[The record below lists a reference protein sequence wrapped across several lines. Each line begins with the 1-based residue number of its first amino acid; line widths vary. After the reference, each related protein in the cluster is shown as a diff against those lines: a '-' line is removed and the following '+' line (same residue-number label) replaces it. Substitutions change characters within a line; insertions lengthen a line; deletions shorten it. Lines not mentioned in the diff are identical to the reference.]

1 MSDVEAV
8 SLPATLDVGTN
19 TLAASG
25 FQSGGS
31 DDEEQGPPSPKADS
45 EAETIIQ
52 SGRESLS
59 PEKKRK
65 HIRHDPLRQAVDPV
79 DGLQRKRLRL
89 DGERRHSNSNSHSH
103 SRSPSPS
110 ERAGSPPSVVKIE
123 RTEDLSSVPR
133 NVLDE
138 TCVNQSDKPRIY
150 RKRSFSDSVDEKGE
164 RRRGSHIDIKHAH
177 NLHLPHPPDTR
188 SLSPS
193 RPSHQ
198 RSSSGPHIS
207 SKIRG
212 FAPIPSS
219 FPRPPSEDRQ
229 STSSSTGSSPLP
241 NAPLRRLGSGV
252 GASASPAKHMGPKKL
267 RDKSGR
273 TPLARACADR
283 KYDQVVLRHRERPED
298 LNVPD
303 NAGNTP
309 LQIASLNGEASIVKF
324 LLDSGCEI
332 NTKNIDKDTPLIDA
346 VENGHVDVV
355 KLLLEAGANPRTVN
369 ASGDEP
375 YELVSTDLNDDEYEE
390 IKKALSDA
398 KASARPGRRSEERV
412 GSESKPPSSR
422 RASAASQSR
431 SPPPTGAAASRRKTG
446 RSEATRNDLL
456 WTQPTPENLMNFA
469 AKGDEMGVVSILNVL
484 QKADN
489 ASLIAAAKGGHHDV
503 LSLMYAM
510 GNADADPNPLRGAG
524 LKAGYNTPMLAAI
537 GRGNTSVINLI
548 LSQPGFNPTRRLFE
562 DRTYFELSR
571 SRQGEN
577 WEDEYDILKSAY
589 EKYSG
594 SKGRKGVVS
603 PRLSRKEKDEKK
615 SVRRESSSP
624 MARPKKLN
632 DSPTSKHS
640 RLPKDMDSLKGI
652 KEKRREK
659 ERAGLISARAKL
671 NRDAQEK
678 QALANSD
685 HDSAQPDPAKSKSTS
700 SARRDSESSGVTR
713 PDEIRKRRLIAGRRP
728 QDQDRRP
735 SLLSSDSLSGRE
747 EAPKSRDT
755 APDANVSLK
764 RIRNDNSPERSR
776 SRGADS
782 DRLSPESRKK
792 RRVLADDKLSN
803 VSNGH
808 HRKAGDLPE
817 GDKPK
822 PRRPREDT
830 TNTDA
835 PVRKSGESKKHE
847 SSSQSSANPD
857 PPVKKP
863 TDVKME
869 PLESVETSMTDV
881 AAEEKE
887 KRAQAEA
894 EKRREAKTKAKAME
908 AEKERAAEEKR
919 MAEEKHVADEEKR
932 VADEKRIAD
941 DKRIAEEK
949 RISEEK
955 RIAEE
960 KKRIAEEERLAE
972 EKRVAEEAERERLAK
987 EESERAAKAAREKAD
1002 EEERK
1007 RKEAEQ
1013 RRVKQVEDERQ
1024 KRLEQERARMAKLR
1038 RDQEA
1043 QEQRRRD
1050 ALPGRLRIAANLV
1063 GSNDSYAKSREWLS
1077 KFTPL
1082 VSVFTR
1088 QLEPSCAADVAEER
1102 WIPNYLVA
1110 PLLATN
1116 DLQLSQ
1122 YASWEKRK
1130 ATPTQRNNLWR
1141 CTRRHLVASDE
1152 PKYRDASFGEI
1163 MQLDSETEPKYF
1175 GMEHVFWI
1183 RLSDF
1188 MDLVPHIPHLHSLK
1202 LDDFLTM
1209 HIDPEPSASTAG
1221 APPHL
1226 NGHFSTGFAE
1236 TNGSGIP
1243 NGHGYPPRPVGR
1255 RRDHV
1260 QPPVAADEVE
1270 VSADAGSGQMSVLDA
1285 LKGVLRISLIHDG
1298 LARGLRE
1305 AAKALD
1311 RREAHMCVLNEGCEE
1326 EAYKKLVVALCS
1338 EHKIPLIK
1346 VPDGKMLGEWVG
1358 LCTLDREGNARK
1370 VVNCSCVVVKDW
1382 GEESQERSVLLNYF
1396 QTEQ

>member
-8 SLPATLDVGTN
+8 SLPTTLDVGAN
-19 TLAASG
+19 TLAAVKANASG
-25 FQSGGS
+25 PPGKPTSPSRRASLGS
-31 DDEEQGPPSPKADS
+31 NPGVLEDDEQGPPSPKADS

-65 HIRHDPLRQAVDPV
+65 HIRHDPLRQAVEGADSI
-79 DGLQRKRLRL
+79 QRKKPRING
-89 DGERRHSNSNSHSH
+89 DRRHPV

-110 ERAGSPPSVVKIE
+110 ERAGSPPSVVKVE
-123 RTEDLSSVPR
+123 KFEDPLSVPR

-138 TCVNQSDKPRIY
+138 ACLNQTDKPRIY

-164 RRRGSHIDIKHAH
+164 RRRGSHVDLKHVNH
-177 NLHLPHPPDTR
+177 LHLPHPPNTR

-198 RSSSGPHIS
+198 RSASGSQIH
-207 SKIRG
+207 SKKK
-212 FAPIPSS
+212 APTPLLTGYA
-219 FPRPPSEDRQ
+219 RQTSEDRQ
-229 STSSSTGSSPLP
+229 STSSSASGSPLP
-241 NAPLRRLGSGV
+241 SAHLRRLGSGV

-283 KYDQVVLRHRERPED
+283 KHDQVVMRFNERPED

-324 LLDSGCEI
+324 LLDSGCDI

-355 KLLLEAGANPRTVN
+355 KVLLEAGANPRTVN

-375 YELVSTDLNDDEYEE
+375 YELVSTDLNDDEYDE
-390 IKKALSDA
+390 IKKALADA

-412 GSESKPPSSR
+412 GSESKGPSSR

-431 SPPPTGAAASRRKTG
+431 SPPPAGSAAASRRKTG

-524 LKAGYNTPMLAAI
+524 LKPGYNTPMLAAI
-537 GRGNTSVINLI
+537 GRGNTAVINLI
-548 LSQPGFNPTRRLFE
+548 LSQPGFNPTRRLYE

-589 EKYSG
+589 EKYPGG
-594 SKGRKGVVS
+594 SKGRKIVSS
-603 PRLSRKEKDEKK
+603 PRQSRKDKDEKR
-615 SVRRESSSP
+615 SARRDSSSP
-624 MARPKKLN
+624 VPRPKKSN
-632 DSPTSKHS
+632 DSPTRKPRH
-640 RLPKDMDSLKGI
+640 PKDIDSLKEIKEI

-659 ERAGLISARAKL
+659 ERTGLLSARAKL
-671 NRDAQEK
+671 NRDANEK
-678 QALANSD
+678 ALANSD
-685 HDSAQPDPAKSKSTS
+685 HDSTHPDSAKPKS
-700 SARRDSESSGVTR
+700 AAPVRRDSESSGAIR

-728 QDQDRRP
+728 QERDRRP
-735 SLLSSDSLSGRE
+735 SLFSSDSLSGRE
-747 EAPKSRDT
+747 EAPKSRNEV
-755 APDANVSLK
+755 APDTNASLK
-764 RIRNDNSPERSR
+764 RIRTEASPERSR

-782 DRLSPESRKK
+782 DRLSPESRKQKK
-792 RRVLADDKLSN
+792 RRVLADDKSPN
-803 VSNGH
+803 VPNGH
-808 HRKAGDLPE
+808 HRKSEDTADAE
-817 GDKPK
+817 KPK
-822 PRRPREDT
+822 HRRPQADGNVEVP
-830 TNTDA
+830 A
-835 PVRKSGESKKHE
+835 RKSVESKKPE
-847 SSSQSSANPD
+847 PALLKSAKVDSAHNNGD
-857 PPVKKP
+857 IKP
-863 TDVKME
+863 E
-869 PLESVETSMTDV
+869 PSESVEKPVVDV
-881 AAEEKE
+881 SADA
-887 KRAQAEA
+887 KRVEVEA
-894 EKRREAKTKAKAME
+894 EKRRQAEAKKAE
-908 AEKERAAEEKR
+908 DER
-919 MAEEKHVADEEKR
+919 M
-932 VADEKRIAD
+932 
-941 DKRIAEEK
+941 
-949 RISEEK
+949 
-955 RIAEE
+955 
-960 KKRIAEEERLAE
+960 AE
-972 EKRVAEEAERERLAK
+972 EKRVAEAERERAAK
-987 EESERAAKAAREKAD
+987 EEAERAAKAAQAAQAAREKA
-1002 EEERK
+1002 EEDERK
-1007 RKEAEQ
+1007 HKEAEQ
-1013 RRVKQVEDERQ
+1013 RRAKQAEDERQ
-1024 KRLEQERARMAKLR
+1024 KRLEQERARIMKMR
-1038 RDQEA
+1038 RDQEI

-1050 ALPGRLRIAANLV
+1050 ALPGRLRISADLV
-1063 GSNDSYAKSREWLS
+1063 GSNDRYSKSRDWLQ

-1082 VSVFTR
+1082 VTVFTR
-1088 QLEPSCAADVAEER
+1088 QLEPTCAADVADER
-1102 WIPNYLVA
+1102 WIPNYLVV

-1141 CTRRHLVASDE
+1141 CTRRHLVHTDD

-1188 MDLVPHIPHLHSLK
+1188 MDLVPHIPHLNGLR

-1209 HIDPEPSASTAG
+1209 HIDPEPSASSAQ
-1221 APPHL
+1221 L
-1226 NGHFSTGFAE
+1226 NGHAPVAFAE
-1236 TNGSGIP
+1236 TNGTGIP
-1243 NGHGYPPRPVGR
+1243 NGHGYPR
-1255 RRDHV
+1255 
-1260 QPPVAADEVE
+1260 
-1270 VSADAGSGQMSVLDA
+1270 AG
-1285 LKGVLRISLIHDG
+1285 
-1298 LARGLRE
+1298 
-1305 AAKALD
+1305 
-1311 RREAHMCVLNEGCEE
+1311 
-1326 EAYKKLVVALCS
+1326 
-1338 EHKIPLIK
+1338 
-1346 VPDGKMLGEWVG
+1346 
-1358 LCTLDREGNARK
+1358 T
-1370 VVNCSCVVVKDW
+1370 
-1382 GEESQERSVLLNYF
+1382 YF
-1396 QTEQ
+1396 